1 MKAGA
6 QVVAISADDV
16 ATLKRFKEER
26 KAPFEFLSDA
36 GKKVVP
42 RWSGTMPV
50 VGVAN
55 RANYVVG
62 KDGRILSIVEGSAA
76 VDPTAAVDACA
87 PAR

>member
-36 GKKVVP
+36 DRKVIP
-42 RWSGTMPV
+42 HWSGTMPV
-50 VGVAN
+50 VGLAN

-62 KDGRILSIVEGSAA
+62 KDGKILSIVEGSAA
-76 VDPTAAVDACA
+76 IDPTAAVDACA
-87 PAR
+87 QAH